1 MAGIQSYRD
10 LLVWQKGMALVTE
23 VYATTQKYP
32 DSERYGLMSQTQRS
46 AVSVPSNIAEG
57 YGRNSTKDYVRFLR
71 ISSGSVCELQTQLEI
86 AMNLSFIPQKDYV
99 RLGRISVEI
108 AKMLSALIR
117 KIELSKR

>member
-1 MAGIQSYRD
+1 M
-10 LLVWQKGMALVTE
+10 
-23 VYATTQKYP
+23 
-32 DSERYGLMSQTQRS
+32 
-46 AVSVPSNIAEG
+46 
-57 YGRNSTKDYVRFLR
+57 RFLR
-71 ISSGSVCELQTQLEI
+71 ISSGSVYELQTQLEI